1 MQKPSPEYSILPSF
15 WSHRVSQYF
24 GISTTGNDGAI
35 YECNL
40 PNIFCVPTHHTPT
53 RPKNVF
59 PIFIR
64 LFFVFLILQ
73 FCVRVQ
79 TFFWTLSIGFMSFA
93 LSELSQ
99 KLTVTLSVASVQEAT
114 SPRISRTMAH
124 LYLLIASASNCV
136 LTDFQLITY
145 VPVSFYNF
153 VKPQQSDFSICLSIL
168 FHVAL

>member
-24 GISTTGNDGAI
+24 GISTTGIDGAF

-73 FCVRVQ
+73 FCVRAQ
-79 TFFWTLSIGFMSFA
+79 TFFWTLSIEVMSFA
-93 LSELSQ
+93 LSQ

-114 SPRISRTMAH
+114 SPQISGTMAH

-145 VPVSFYNF
+145 LPVSFSIF
-153 VKPQQSDFSICLSIL
+153 VKPQRSDFSIYLSIL